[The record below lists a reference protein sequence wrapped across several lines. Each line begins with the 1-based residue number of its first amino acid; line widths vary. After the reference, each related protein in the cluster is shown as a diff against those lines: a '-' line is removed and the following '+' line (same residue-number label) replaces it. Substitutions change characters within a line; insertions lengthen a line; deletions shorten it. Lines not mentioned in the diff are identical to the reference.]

1 VSTTVV
7 EQEAPPEVPVRPA
20 HFTNDVLVE
29 KFVAL
34 RDKIAEKKKEQQVEI
49 AKYNLVLN
57 TLEGWMLDELNRS
70 GAKSIATEN
79 GTFFR
84 TVKTSVTVEKW
95 QETLQWIKDN
105 DAWDLLEARVSKTA
119 LDAVMQDLAAKVFAG
134 TVPNTPANLT
144 VPGVKITKEQGLNV
158 RRA

>member
-1 VSTTVV
+1 MDNTTVV
-7 EQEAPPEVPVRPA
+7 EQEVPVRPA

-34 RDKIAEKKKEQQVEI
+34 RDKIAEIKKRQATEL
-49 AKYNLVLN
+49 AKFNVVLA
-57 TLEGWMLDELNRS
+57 TLEGWLLDELNTS
-70 GAKSIATEN
+70 KSQSIKTEN

-84 TVKTSVTVEKW
+84 TTRMSVTVEKW
-95 QETLQWIKDN
+95 TETLQWIKDH

-119 LDAVMQDLAAKVFAG
+119 LDAVMKDLEQQVLAG
-134 TVPNTPANLT
+134 TLPNTPGNLI